1 MLKILLFTAIVTGLL
16 LWGLDHV
23 EQQAYQAKAVQ
34 CLSDPER
41 QGCTPFNTAAGPATP
56 PTE

>member
-16 LWGLDHV
+16 LWGLDRV
-23 EQQAYQAKAVQ
+23 EQHAYQAKAVQ

-41 QGCTPFNTAAGPATP
+41 PGCTPFNTAAGPATP